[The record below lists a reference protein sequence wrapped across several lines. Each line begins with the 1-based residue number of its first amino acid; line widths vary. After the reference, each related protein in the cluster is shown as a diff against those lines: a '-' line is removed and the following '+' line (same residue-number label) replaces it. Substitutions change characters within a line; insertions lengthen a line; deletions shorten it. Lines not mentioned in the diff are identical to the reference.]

1 MNTRSKC
8 SNHDS
13 WLSVTVYGGGGIVP
27 SSRMTT
33 RFGPSAPRCS
43 QIEEEPGPPLK
54 TKQTGRDARNEFRH
68 GMILEGLAVEHD
80 AALALAWIP
89 REELVDF
96 LPHALLRFFGRR
108 G

>member
-1 MNTRSKC
+1 MHSASASTSPSTLNIFLRDSSLTVIEYPVCGGSMNTRSKC

-27 SSRMTT
+27 SSRMAT

-54 TKQTGRDARNEFRH
+54 TKHTGR
-68 GMILEGLAVEHD
+68 ILGSAST
-80 AALALAWIP
+80 
-89 REELVDF
+89 RK
-96 LPHALLRFFGRR
+96 
-108 G
+108 